1 MWALVENNEV
11 SKVYN
16 RPTAITIGDVNYPQN
31 VMSSWSSDDLEAI
44 GIYEVVVDNSNFKN
58 PAYYINTNQSFDF
71 RASVTINNIEYTNVV
86 VASYGTATAKQLD
99 DTTYTSQDEEDGLI
113 PEGKS
118 VGDVKTHGLK
128 YNHNQV
134 IINQAY
140 GLLQPNDW
148 YVVRETE
155 AGTAIPADWT
165 TFRSGVRST
174 AADMQSK
181 INAVTTVDALAALY
195 VYNDAEP
202 PVRPLGEF
210 PTPPEE

>member
-1 MWALVENNEV
+1 MWALVASNNV
-11 SKVYN
+11 NKVYT
-16 RPTAITIGDVNYPQN
+16 RPKAITIGDVSYPQN
-31 VMSSWSSDDLEAI
+31 IFMLWSSDELEAI
-44 GIYEVVVDNSNFKN
+44 GIYEVVVDNDNFKN
-58 PAYYINTNQSFDF
+58 PSYYINTNQSFDF
-71 RASVTINNIEYTNVV
+71 ANDVVT
-86 VASYGTATAKQLD
+86 ASYGTATAKNLD
-99 DTTYTSQDEEDGLI
+99 DTTDPDT
-113 PEGKS
+113 
-118 VGDVKTHGLK
+118 GDVTHGLK
-128 YNHNQV
+128 WNHDQV

-165 TFRSGVRST
+165 TFRTDVRST

-181 INAVTTVDALAALY
+181 IDACTTVDELAALY
-195 VYNDAEP
+195 EYNDAEP

>member
-1 MWALVENNEV
+1 MWALVENNSV
-11 SKVYN
+11 TQVYT
-16 RPTAITIGDVNYPQN
+16 RPKAITIGDVSYPQN
-31 VMSSWSSDDLEAI
+31 IFMLWSSDELEAI

-58 PAYYINTNQSFDF
+58 PSYYINTNQSFDF
-71 RASVTINNIEYTNVV
+71 ANDVVT
-86 VASYGTATAKQLD
+86 ASYGTATAKNLD
-99 DTTYTSQDEEDGLI
+99 DTTTTTIDPDTDEEVI
-113 PEGKS
+113 
-118 VGDVKTHGLK
+118 TITRGLK
-128 YNHNQV
+128 WNHKQV

-165 TFRSGVRST
+165 TFRSGVRTT

-181 INAVTTVDALAALY
+181 INAVTTVDQLAALY
-195 VYNDAEP
+195 VYNDATP
-202 PVRPLGEF
+202 PVRPLGEW

>member
-11 SKVYN
+11 SKVYT
-16 RPTAITIGDVNYPQN
+16 RPKAITIGDVSYPQN
-31 VMSSWSSDDLEAI
+31 IFMLWSSSELEAI
-44 GIYEVVVDNSNFKN
+44 GIYEIIVDNTNYKD
-58 PAYYINTNQSFDF
+58 PAYYINTNQNFDF
-71 RASVTINNIEYTNVV
+71 SDDKVT
-86 VASYGTATAKQLD
+86 ASYGTATAKQLN
-99 DTTYTSQDEEDGLI
+99 DTTNPDTGN
-113 PEGKS
+113 
-118 VGDVKTHGLK
+118 VTHGLK

-140 GLLQPNDW
+140 SLLQPNDW

-155 AGTAIPADWT
+155 AGTSIPADWT

-181 INAVTTVDALAALY
+181 INAVSTVDALAALY

-202 PVRPLGEF
+202 PVRPLGEW

>member
-11 SKVYN
+11 SKVYT
-16 RPTAITIGDVNYPQN
+16 RPKAITIGDVSYPQN
-31 VMSSWSSDDLEAI
+31 IFMLWSSSELEAI
-44 GIYEVVVDNSNFKN
+44 GIYEVIVDNTNYKDS
-58 PAYYINTNQSFDF
+58 AYYINTNQSFDF
-71 RASVTINNIEYTNVV
+71 SDDKVT
-86 VASYGTATAKQLD
+86 ASYGTATAKQLN
-99 DTTYTSQDEEDGLI
+99 DTTNPDTGN
-113 PEGKS
+113 
-118 VGDVKTHGLK
+118 VTHGLK

-155 AGTAIPADWT
+155 AGTSIPADWT

-181 INAVTTVDALAALY
+181 INAVSTVDALAALY
-195 VYNDAEP
+195 EYNDATP
-202 PVRPLGEF
+202 PVRPLGEW

>member
-16 RPTAITIGDVNYPQN
+16 RPKSITIEDVNYPQN
-31 VMSSWSSDDLEAI
+31 IFMLWSSEELEAI
-44 GIYEVVVDNSNFKN
+44 GIYEVVVDNSNYKD
-58 PAYYINTNQSFDF
+58 PAYYINTNQTFDF
-71 RASVTINNIEYTNVV
+71 DNDVVT
-86 VASYGTATAKQLD
+86 ASYGTATDKNLD
-99 DTTYTSQDEEDGLI
+99 DTTDPDTGE
-113 PEGKS
+113 
-118 VGDVKTHGLK
+118 VTHGLK
-128 YNHNQV
+128 WNHNQV

-148 YVVRETE
+148 YVVREQE
-155 AGTAIPADWT
+155 AGTAIPADWS
-165 TFRSGVRST
+165 TFRTDVRST

-181 INAVTTVDALAALY
+181 IDACTTVDELAALY

-202 PVRPLGEF
+202 PVRPLGEW